1 MNIEKYSLTE
11 PNADIM
17 IIENGIIKNNRV
29 LINNRNKDKI
39 FLPTMYKGWY
49 VEQKKHITFNYSD
62 TLNVDISNNNIL
74 YIFDTWGITSY
85 YHLLIDHIIPV
96 WITQNIIEEYLTN
109 NNKIIGN
116 SDFLRIS
123 NNKYPPELLSSN
135 DIFKYF
141 LKNNYKDKISGKYKY
156 IIYGYCYN
164 HRPYNIDYKNK
175 FYEKYQYMLNKFI
188 NYFIKPDLQIIREK
202 YIIIPER
209 NTRTYENI
217 DDIYE
222 KLSSLYNIKR
232 IDYSK
237 LSIDKQISITSSAW
251 AMIGC
256 EGAAFSNILFMKSQS
271 LIICLYTD
279 HTVFFNNLSE
289 YCGHEMYSIKY
300 TNTEYTTIINEIETI
315 CKRHL
320 ITNPIF

>member
-11 PNADIM
+11 PNANIM
-17 IIENGIIKNNRV
+17 IIENGIIKNNRI

-49 VEQKKHITFNYSD
+49 LEQKNHITFNYTD

-74 YIFDTWGITSY
+74 YIFDTWGILSY

-96 WITQNIIEEYLTN
+96 WITQHIIEEYLTN

-123 NNKYPPELLSSN
+123 NNNFPPELSTSN

-141 LKNNYKDKISGKYKY
+141 LKKNYKDKISGKYKY

-164 HRPYNIDYKNK
+164 HRACNIEYNNRY
-175 FYEKYQYMLNKFI
+175 YPKYQYILNKFI
-188 NYFIKPDLQIIREK
+188 NNFIKPDLQLIKEK

-209 NTRTYENI
+209 ITRTYENM
-217 DDIYE
+217 DAIYE
-222 KLSSLYNIKR
+222 KLSSLYNIKK

-237 LSIDKQISITSSAW
+237 LNINEQINITSSAW

-256 EGAAFSNILFMKSQS
+256 EGAAFSNILFMKSES
-271 LIICLYTD
+271 LIICLYNNDTI
-279 HTVFFNNLSE
+279 FFDNLSK
-289 YCGHEMYSIKY
+289 YCGHEMYSIQY
-300 TNTEYTTIINEIETI
+300 TNTEYGTIINEIETI
-315 CKRHL
+315 CKRYL
-320 ITNPIF
+320 IINPIF